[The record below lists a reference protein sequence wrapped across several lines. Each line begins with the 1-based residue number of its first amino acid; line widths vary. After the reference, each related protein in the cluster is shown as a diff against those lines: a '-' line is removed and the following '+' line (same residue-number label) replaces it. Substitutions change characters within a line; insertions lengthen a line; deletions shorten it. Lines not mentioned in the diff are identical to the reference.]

1 MVLHEFEESLRQA
14 PTSQTGGSIR
24 VIWISSWF
32 RGDHSTACASHDCR
46 SSLSSIR
53 SRQRTDAWGS
63 YPLRQ
68 YLERVK
74 LRGVLNP
81 RQFLDQYVMPCVRDW
96 QLDPL
101 NVRKAVIAIS
111 QIDILAD
118 HVIIHQHPGFT
129 RGQLANVRK
138 ATEQNTRIRLLV
150 RDVHDTHKH
159 GPLQRATATITTSER
174 PMQNYAFQ
182 VGTPVH

>member
-1 MVLHEFEESLRQA
+1 M
-14 PTSQTGGSIR
+14 
-24 VIWISSWF
+24 
-32 RGDHSTACASHDCR
+32 
-46 SSLSSIR
+46 
-53 SRQRTDAWGS
+53 
-63 YPLRQ
+63 
-68 YLERVK
+68 
-74 LRGVLNP
+74 LNP
-81 RQFLDQYVMPCVRDW
+81 RQFFDQYVLPCVRDW

-182 VGTPVH
+182 VGTPVLEIVQDDGTKHLVENVITDALTYWEGELSSLRL

>member
-1 MVLHEFEESLRQA
+1 
-14 PTSQTGGSIR
+14 
-24 VIWISSWF
+24 
-32 RGDHSTACASHDCR
+32 
-46 SSLSSIR
+46 
-53 SRQRTDAWGS
+53 
-63 YPLRQ
+63 
-68 YLERVK
+68 
-74 LRGVLNP
+74 VLNP
-81 RQFLDQYVMPCVRDW
+81 RQFFDQYVLPCVRDW

-182 VGTPVH
+182 VGTPVLEIVQDDGTKHLVENVITDALTYWEGELSSLRL

>member
-1 MVLHEFEESLRQA
+1 
-14 PTSQTGGSIR
+14 
-24 VIWISSWF
+24 
-32 RGDHSTACASHDCR
+32 
-46 SSLSSIR
+46 
-53 SRQRTDAWGS
+53 
-63 YPLRQ
+63 
-68 YLERVK
+68 
-74 LRGVLNP
+74 VLNP
-81 RQFLDQYVMPCVRDW
+81 RQFFDQYVLPCVRDW

-138 ATEQNTRIRLLV
+138 ATEQNTRIGLV
-150 RDVHDTHKH
+150 GRDVHDTQKR
-159 GPLQRATATITTSER
+159 GRLEGATATITTSER

-182 VGTPVH
+182 VGTPVLEVVQDDGTKHLVENVITDALTYWEGELSSLRL

>member
-1 MVLHEFEESLRQA
+1 VGA
-14 PTSQTGGSIR
+14 
-24 VIWISSWF
+24 
-32 RGDHSTACASHDCR
+32 
-46 SSLSSIR
+46 
-53 SRQRTDAWGS
+53 
-63 YPLRQ
+63 
-68 YLERVK
+68 YLERAK

-81 RQFLDQYVMPCVRDW
+81 RQFFDRYVLPCVRDW

-159 GPLQRATATITTSER
+159 GPLQRATATITTGER
-174 PMQNYAFQ
+174 PKLERRGGVFQPNAFQNNAFQ
-182 VGTPVH
+182 VGTPVLEIVQDDGTKHLVENVITDALTYWEGELSSLGL

>member
-1 MVLHEFEESLRQA
+1 M
-14 PTSQTGGSIR
+14 
-24 VIWISSWF
+24 
-32 RGDHSTACASHDCR
+32 
-46 SSLSSIR
+46 
-53 SRQRTDAWGS
+53 
-63 YPLRQ
+63 
-68 YLERVK
+68 
-74 LRGVLNP
+74 LNP
-81 RQFLDQYVMPCVRDW
+81 RQFFDQYVLPCVREW

-159 GPLQRATATITTSER
+159 GPLQGATATITTSER

-182 VGTPVH
+182 VGTPVLEVVQDDGTKHLVENVITDALTYWEGELSSLRL